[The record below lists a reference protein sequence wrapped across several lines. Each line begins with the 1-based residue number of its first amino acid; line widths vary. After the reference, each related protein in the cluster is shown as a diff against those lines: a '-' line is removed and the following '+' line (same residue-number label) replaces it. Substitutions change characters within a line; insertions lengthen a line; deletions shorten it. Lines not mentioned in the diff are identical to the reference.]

1 MTIVENRGQ
10 VPGAAQDVPL
20 IEARG
25 IIKHYDGF
33 SLDNV
38 SLSVGEGEVV
48 GFVGKNGA
56 GKSTTIKALLGLVK
70 LDGGE
75 GSILGVPSNELSRP
89 VHAGTKE
96 RIGVVFDTISMPGHL
111 RVADVGR
118 VFSHAYASWNP
129 RMFEQLTH
137 DFDLTAT
144 KQVKELSRGMG
155 MKLSLACALSH
166 DARVLILDEA
176 TAGLDPMARDELL
189 DRLLDFVAMPGRA
202 ILMSS
207 HITSD
212 LERIA
217 DRVLGIDGGRII
229 FDLAKDEITDEMGIA
244 RCRVAEFE
252 RICASGII
260 PEGQLRYRKNDYGID
275 LLVPDR
281 FVFAE
286 MKRAYLM
293 EMTIFRDYIKQLMGV
308 GFFVSIFVSA
318 GMGSIVAAPAIL
330 TMMDFMMGCM
340 SASAYDEQSN
350 WGAFRLTMPVS
361 RRDVVLGRYGVIV
374 TLGFLGMAAG
384 WVACL
389 LILALGSVVELPFGL
404 SDAIAFDEGMFLGA
418 VFSTAFCMALGSL
431 IASIETPIYFKFGQN
446 KTTQWLPM
454 ITVLLFVGP
463 MLIINGTGILDNGS
477 MSFGNLASLLGFIE
491 TPVGVATCF
500 AIFLA
505 FTVVVL
511 GISAAVSLKLYEGR
525 EL

>member
-1 MTIVENRGQ
+1 
-10 VPGAAQDVPL
+10 
-20 IEARG
+20 
-25 IIKHYDGF
+25 
-33 SLDNV
+33 
-38 SLSVGEGEVV
+38 
-48 GFVGKNGA
+48 
-56 GKSTTIKALLGLVK
+56 
-70 LDGGE
+70 
-75 GSILGVPSNELSRP
+75 
-89 VHAGTKE
+89 
-96 RIGVVFDTISMPGHL
+96 
-111 RVADVGR
+111 
-118 VFSHAYASWNP
+118 
-129 RMFEQLTH
+129 
-137 DFDLTAT
+137 
-144 KQVKELSRGMG
+144 
-155 MKLSLACALSH
+155 
-166 DARVLILDEA
+166 
-176 TAGLDPMARDELL
+176 
-189 DRLLDFVAMPGRA
+189 
-202 ILMSS
+202 
-207 HITSD
+207 
-212 LERIA
+212 
-217 DRVLGIDGGRII
+217 
-229 FDLAKDEITDEMGIA
+229 
-244 RCRVAEFE
+244 
-252 RICASGII
+252 
-260 PEGQLRYRKNDYGID
+260 
-275 LLVPDR
+275 
-281 FVFAE
+281 

-330 TMMDFMMGCM
+330 TTMFFMMGCI

-384 WVACL
+384 WAACL
-389 LILALGSVVELPFGL
+389 LILALGSAVELPFGL
-404 SDAIAFDEGMFLGA
+404 SNAIAFDEGMFLGE

-477 MSFGNLASLLGFIE
+477 MSFGNIASLLGFIE